1 MATGR
6 VSAHAQTTE
15 AFFHVLVT
23 NRCTVCVPIRL
34 EPLILETEH
43 LLHCLSEGRVD
54 NTVEDEISREVDG
67 LHHVGDDLNCHV
79 CVVRTEIFPKQ
90 IGEVLE

>member
-1 MATGR
+1 MATSR
-6 VSAHAQTTE
+6 MSAHAQAAE
-15 AFFHVLVT
+15 AFLHVLVT

-54 NTVEDEISREVDG
+54 NTVEDEISRKVDG
-67 LHHVGDDLNCHV
+67 LHHVSDDLNCHV
-79 CVVRTEIFPKQ
+79 CVVRHQDFSQTNRR
-90 IGEVLE
+90 GA